1 VLPPT
6 TETLLEPERV
16 PYFAWD
22 LGKTG
27 REIREILGSG
37 EQGERDEIV
46 IRLLREANSR
56 DVWLFIGWDDIEQA
70 RPGIAHRL
78 GRARAVWELMRRRR
92 ERTRGCQ
99 NDHGP
104 RQAG

>member
-6 TETLLEPERV
+6 TRTLLEPDRV

-27 REIREILGSG
+27 REIREILRSG
-37 EQGERDEIV
+37 QPAERDEIV

-70 RPGIAHRL
+70 WSRIAHRL
-78 GRARAVWELMRRRR
+78 GRARGVWELMRRRR
-92 ERTRGCQ
+92 EQVRAAQ
-99 NDHGP
+99 SNHGAP
-104 RQAG
+104 EIG